1 MGAAQYRVM
10 EDIENYNKLEW
21 MKKTGMQVQMM
32 NVFSARQNDS
42 INALMKL
49 QYSRIYT
56 EIFFSYSIRTQA
68 ERA

>member
-1 MGAAQYRVM
+1 MGAAPYRVM

-56 EIFFSYSIRTQA
+56 EIFFFLFN
-68 ERA
+68 